1 MNNMT
6 NKPGGEGETGE
17 SPHIWLRYA
26 TQFTTG
32 GRTHTIEMGIPVP
45 LGASAEMRA
54 KLIREAQAGM
64 DQLSSHVESRV
75 TQMLQRNQRP
85 QSTTSAPPLPSASSA
100 SKLPGAVPPA
110 STALGGQATHIGG
123 STPLQQAAQRVS
135 NEEAQKDTGVVVPPT
150 RMQVGASMPL
160 APGLPGDANS
170 ILSLTQFLRVIKGSW
185 GLSHQQA
192 KDLLQVRTLDGMN
205 LRDALERLQLLM
217 TQKPAGSAAVSQKP
231 QEADQLKPVQRP
243 SSPPP
248 SAPKP
253 LATPSARPASIPAPN
268 PIPSRPPSPVPIP
281 IPAKPPPTSPIP
293 GPSSPRGPSM
303 APTSARPPIDLSTR
317 GTVSDKRPP
326 YRFDE
331 EDDLEEDA
339 DLAFDDGDESE
350 ARPELSA
357 EELLKARN
365 IISKMKDVHGSS
377 AASPG
382 RLTVLQNV
390 VGSQISQEQ
399 LQELMQAF
407 WGTTTAKKL
416 KADQVEELISW
427 AKEDEF
433 VEEVE
438 AVLILLEEE

>member
-45 LGASAEMRA
+45 PGASAEMRA

-100 SKLPGAVPPA
+100 SKLLGAAPPA
-110 STALGGQATHIGG
+110 STSLGGQATHIGG
-123 STPLQQAAQRVS
+123 SSPLQQAVQRVS

-231 QEADQLKPVQRP
+231 QEADQPKPVQRP
-243 SSPPP
+243 SSPPTP
-248 SAPKP
+248 APKP
-253 LATPSARPASIPAPN
+253 LPTASARPAPN

-281 IPAKPPPTSPIP
+281 MPAKPLPASPAP

-303 APTSARPPIDLSTR
+303 PPTSARPPIDLSAR

-331 EDDLEEDA
+331 EDDQEEDE
-339 DLAFDDGDESE
+339 DLAFDDEDESE

-390 VGSQISQEQ
+390 VGQQISQEQ

-407 WGTTTAKKL
+407 WGTTTPKKL